1 MSSQLSVVQ
10 GSSGK
15 PATKSPRAHGEVA
28 EERHPVMGGEV
39 LKPHLR
45 WEIEEMDTVRPLGLA
60 QGDPRA
66 VFRHLKGCHGE
77 KGLSL
82 LCGLKGSSR
91 HQPGEVATVRARAGT
106 DGTLAEE
113 ARGEGGGGGGG
124 GGGRGAGGGGGS
136 SRERDPQGIQGSDR
150 RGVDLGRLL

>member
-15 PATKSPRAHGEVA
+15 LATKSPRAHGEVA
-28 EERHPVMGGEV
+28 EEGHPVMGGV

-91 HQPGEVATVRARAGT
+91 HQPGEVATGRFQEGT
-106 DGTLAEE
+106 DGTLAAE
-113 ARGEGGGGGGG
+113 ATREGPLRGE
-124 GGGRGAGGGGGS
+124 
-136 SRERDPQGIQGSDR
+136 
-150 RGVDLGRLL
+150 